1 MVKANEEIDNLVNV
15 VATAG
20 AVVAKHYNNKIEKLD
35 KVRER
40 VTKEILSLR
49 IDNREVLSIE
59 QIQDCIDNWNSYD
72 FDRKKEIA
80 QLFIKVVT
88 ITDDEIQIIFN

>member
-1 MVKANEEIDNLVNV
+1 MIL
-15 VATAG
+15 
-20 AVVAKHYNNKIEKLD
+20 LD
-35 KVRER
+35 AY
-40 VTKEILSLR
+40 
-49 IDNREVLSIE
+49 IE

-88 ITDDEIQIIFN
+88 ITNEEIQIVFN